1 MPARTNKKGRGGS
14 VGRPK
19 PLTPKS
25 GVTKNG
31 KRRYDS
37 GGRVWKK
44 S

>member
-1 MPARTNKKGRGGS
+1 MVKRA
-14 VGRPK
+14 K

-31 KRRYDS
+31 KRRYDN
-37 GGRVWKK
+37 GGKIKTQKKK